1 MKPGIKSGQCCERG
15 GAAHG
20 STGRILMLTF
30 MPVAGHLVMMKGN
43 GLLGEHSIQGFADDL
58 QLASNVHKG
67 VASLAMYCLPH
78 WQLV

>member
-15 GAAHG
+15 
-20 STGRILMLTF
+20 
-30 MPVAGHLVMMKGN
+30 VKGIAYIVSCTSPE
-43 GLLGEHSIQGFADDL
+43 GWLPPTTDPQPIGKGFADDL